1 MWRQLSGKKWKCW
14 DVLPIMR
21 EKWWVSAV
29 LWLFAKHQSSW
40 FVCVWC
46 VPNKKKVLAKKIVKL
61 EEEHEYEEYGDMT
74 SISSADWGR
83 WRCYIS
89 ICEDDTNVDINER
102 IIEAAR
108 REDDQDDT
116 RHLTTG
122 LLDDCD
128 DDEVWWWWWRWQW
141 LFGVY
146 IQLLKCA
153 IPPPLLVRHVFT
165 TVEFCL
171 KVR

>member
-102 IIEAAR
+102 IIEGAR
-108 REDDQDDT
+108 KDDDRDDT
-116 RHLTTG
+116 QR
-122 LLDDCD
+122 
-128 DDEVWWWWWRWQW
+128 
-141 LFGVY
+141 
-146 IQLLKCA
+146 
-153 IPPPLLVRHVFT
+153 FT
-165 TVEFCL
+165 TRLLGIQGGKEGVLTACRANHTKPTWHINRQEP
-171 KVR
+171 KV